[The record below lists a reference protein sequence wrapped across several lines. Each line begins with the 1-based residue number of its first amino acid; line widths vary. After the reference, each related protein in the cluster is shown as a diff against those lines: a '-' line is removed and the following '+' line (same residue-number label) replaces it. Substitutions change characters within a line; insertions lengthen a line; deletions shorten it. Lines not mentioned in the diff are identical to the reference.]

1 MKKIAIIGIQGVPA
15 QYGGFESMVENMLG
29 KNSSSDIQYTV
40 FCSSKDMPEKFESY
54 KNAVLKYI
62 PLHANGIQSI
72 PYDIISMF
80 RAISGYDALLILGVS
95 GCIVLPIIKLFTKSK
110 IIVNIDGLEHRRQ
123 KWNRFAKW
131 FLRKS
136 EAAAVRYAD
145 VTVADNKGI
154 SDYVYSTYGKH
165 AELIAYGGDQ
175 VIRDIPANKQTE
187 ILSEYGLHSGE
198 YAISICRIEPENNCH
213 IALEA
218 ISRSDYRFV
227 FIGNWNKSKY
237 GQELRKKYAD
247 CKNIMMLDAIYDLDT
262 LYTLRANART
272 YIHGHSAGGSNPSL
286 IEAMF
291 FDCNII
297 AYDVVYN
304 RATTGN
310 MATYYTD
317 SDDLAKH
324 IGKSE
329 TPNAQQLKQFAF
341 ENYTWKHIS
350 ECYESLYR

>member
-1 MKKIAIIGIQGVPA
+1 MKKVAIIGIQGVPA
-15 QYGGFESMVENMLG
+15 RYGGFESMVENILG
-29 KNSSSDIQYTV
+29 WASSDIQYTV
-40 FCSSKDMPEKFESY
+40 FCSSKDMPDKIKSY
-54 KNAVLKYI
+54 KNAELKYI

-80 RAISGYDALLILGVS
+80 KAISGYDTLLILGVS
-95 GCIVLPIIKLFTKSK
+95 GCIVLPIIRLFTKSR

-123 KWNRFAKW
+123 KWNGFAKW

-136 EAAAVRYAD
+136 EAIAVNYAD
-145 VTVADNKGI
+145 VIIADNKGI
-154 SDYVYSTYGKH
+154 SDYVYSTYGKQS
-165 AELIAYGGDQ
+165 EQIAYGGNQ
-175 VIRDIPANKQTE
+175 AIRRVPADKQSE
-187 ILSEYGLHSGE
+187 ILSGYGLHSGK

-218 ISRSDYRFV
+218 MAHSDIQFV
-227 FIGNWNKSKY
+227 FIGNWNNSKY
-237 GQELRKKYAD
+237 GQELRTKYAAY
-247 CKNIMMLDAIYDLDT
+247 KNIMMLDAIYDLDI

-297 AYDVVYN
+297 AYDVIYN

-310 MATYYTD
+310 MAVYYSD
-317 SDDLAKH
+317 SAELERH
-324 IGKSE
+324 IAE
-329 TPNAQQLKQFAF
+329 CAAPNTKLKQFAF
-341 ENYTWKHIS
+341 DNYTWEHIS
-350 ECYESLYR
+350 ECYESLY

>member
-1 MKKIAIIGIQGVPA
+1 
-15 QYGGFESMVENMLG
+15 MVENLLS
-29 KNSSSDIQYTV
+29 KTYSAIKYTV
-40 FCSSKDMPEKFESY
+40 FCSSKDMPDKIKSY
-54 KNAVLKYI
+54 KNAELKYV

-80 RAISGYDALLILGVS
+80 KAISGYNVLLILGVS
-95 GCIVLPIIKLFTKSK
+95 GCIVLPIVKLFTKSK

-131 FLRKS
+131 FLKKS
-136 EAAAVRYAD
+136 EAIAVSYAD
-145 VTVADNKGI
+145 IIVADNKGI

-165 AELIAYGGDQ
+165 SKLIAYGGDQ
-175 VIRDIPANKQTE
+175 AIRSVPADKQSE
-187 ILSEYGLHSGE
+187 ILSRYGLNNRK

-213 IALEA
+213 ITLEA
-218 ISRSDYRFV
+218 MANSDIKLV
-227 FIGNWNKSKY
+227 FIGNWDNSKY
-237 GQELRKKYAD
+237 GCELKVKYAM
-247 CKNIMMLDAIYDLDT
+247 CKNIMMLDAIYDLDI

-297 AYDVVYN
+297 AYDVIYN

-310 MATYYTD
+310 MATYYSD
-317 SDDLAKH
+317 SAELERH
-324 IGKSE
+324 IAE
-329 TPNAQQLKQFAF
+329 CTAPNTRLKQFAF
-341 ENYTWKHIS
+341 DNYTWEHIS
-350 ECYESLYR
+350 ECYESLY